1 MINKEDKSLFEILNK
16 IDVNKHKKKKGQ
28 FDYLSWPLA
37 VQELLKVC
45 PDAEWEVHEYPN
57 EDGLTAP
64 YMTTSAGCFVKV
76 SLTCEGITRT
86 QVHPVTDHRNQ
97 TIAQPNSQEI
107 NTSIQR
113 CLAKVIALH
122 GLGLYIF
129 AGEDLPE
136 PDALNNEEKKKVL
149 DEAKGMGKSFINDL
163 KTQIENQTINLSNYK
178 KCIARIKE
186 MKKENG
192 GKK

>member
-1 MINKEDKSLFEILNK
+1 MTNEENKSMFDILSK

-45 PDAEWEVHEYPN
+45 PEAEWEVHEYPN
-57 EDGLTAP
+57 EDGLIAP
-64 YMTTSAGCFVKV
+64 YMTTTAGCFVKV
-76 SLTCEGITRT
+76 SLNCDGIIRT

-97 TIAQPNSQEI
+97 TITQPNAQEI

-129 AGEDLPE
+129 TGEDLPE
-136 PDALNNEEKKKVL
+136 PDALNDEEKKKVL
-149 DEAKGMGKSFINDL
+149 NEAKGMSKLFIDDL
-163 KTQIENQTINLSNYK
+163 KTQIKNQTINLSNYK
-178 KCIARIKE
+178 KCITRIKE
-186 MKKENG
+186 IKKENG

>member
-37 VQELLKVC
+37 VQELLTVC